1 MAWMMHLSGQRF
13 LKPGTVTYKEAAM
26 NKPNLKYVL
35 LAIIGIG
42 AIGVMGAQT
51 YYTRELVQ
59 GVANR
64 SDFDASFAQP
74 SPTLGQWDPWIDMQ
88 RLQAR
93 IDRAFDRS
101 FDTLQVAS
109 PRNATRITLEQ
120 YPDNYVVKAAIPG
133 ARKRD
138 IKTSLDGRLLSIS
151 SQTQGSDK
159 ETAHNGAVTGETT
172 YRGEFEETFTLPG
185 PVVASGM
192 KSDFKDG
199 VLTLTIPKA
208 TS

>member
-1 MAWMMHLSGQRF
+1 MNRSTL
-13 LKPGTVTYKEAAM
+13 TYA
-26 NKPNLKYVL
+26 LI
-35 LAIIGIG
+35 AILVIG

-59 GVANR
+59 GVADR
-64 SDFDASFAQP
+64 TDSDASVAQP
-74 SPTLGQWDPWIDMQ
+74 SPTLGLWDPWFDMQ
-88 RLQAR
+88 RLQAQ
-93 IDRAFDRS
+93 IDRAFDQP
-101 FDTLQVAS
+101 FDALQVAS
-109 PRNATRITLEQ
+109 PVNATRITLEQ
-120 YPDNYVVKAAIPG
+120 HPDNYVVKAAIPG
-133 ARKRD
+133 ARESD

-151 SQTQGSDK
+151 SQTRGSDK
-159 ETAHNGAVTGETT
+159 ETAQNGAVTGETT
-172 YRGEFEETFTLPG
+172 YRGSFEEAFTLPG